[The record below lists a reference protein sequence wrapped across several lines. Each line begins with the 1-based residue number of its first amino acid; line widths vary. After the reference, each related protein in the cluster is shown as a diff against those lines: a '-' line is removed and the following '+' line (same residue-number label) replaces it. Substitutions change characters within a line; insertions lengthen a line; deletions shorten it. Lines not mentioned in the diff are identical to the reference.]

1 MKQETILFLTF
12 LQSCWI
18 STFLSSISWTSSPKA
33 LPSSQSYQNNEKAI
47 INSRNWEDLKDK
59 DFTPVA
65 LVQQE
70 KTREGEQK
78 ADKRESQKSKGEEGG
93 GVASKKQLLCLFYA
107 AAHCLTTITYLT
119 ILLQSLNLY
128 GSTFCSSSEDL
139 QFVGQELRMWHRVTS
154 QVEPNHSL
162 KTKIIPS
169 NSTLVLNIFM
179 NTSFRLHKTK
189 CPITHSIVMNC
200 LLQGFHG
207 NCII

>member
-59 DFTPVA
+59 DFTPVP

-70 KTREGEQK
+70 KTRES
-78 ADKRESQKSKGEEGG
+78 KRQTRGRVRKVKERRGG

>member
-59 DFTPVA
+59 DFTPVP

-78 ADKRESQKSKGEEGG
+78 ADKRESQKSKGEEG

-128 GSTFCSSSEDL
+128 GGTFCSSSEDL

-154 QVEPNHSL
+154 QMEPNHSL
-162 KTKIIPS
+162 KAEKIPS
-169 NSTLVLNIFM
+169 NSAPVWNIFM
-179 NTSFRLHKTK
+179 DISSRLHQPK
-189 CPITHSIVMNC
+189 CFITHRIVMNC

>member
-65 LVQQE
+65 LFQQE

-93 GVASKKQLLCLFYA
+93 DSFQKATSLPFLCSCSLSDDYHIPYYTASVS
-107 AAHCLTTITYLT
+107 
-119 ILLQSLNLY
+119 QSLWWHLL
-128 GSTFCSSSEDL
+128 FQQWRSSIRRTRT
-139 QFVGQELRMWHRVTS
+139 QNVT
-154 QVEPNHSL
+154 QGYQPNGTEP
-162 KTKIIPS
+162 
-169 NSTLVLNIFM
+169 
-179 NTSFRLHKTK
+179 
-189 CPITHSIVMNC
+189 
-200 LLQGFHG
+200 
-207 NCII
+207 